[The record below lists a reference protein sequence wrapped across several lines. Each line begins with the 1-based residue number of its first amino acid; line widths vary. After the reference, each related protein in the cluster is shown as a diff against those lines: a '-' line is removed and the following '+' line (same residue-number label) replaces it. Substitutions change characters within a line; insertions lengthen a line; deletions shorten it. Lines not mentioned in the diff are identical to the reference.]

1 MAATETRRE
10 RQRRELT
17 AEIVAVARRQLAEGG
32 RAAVSWRGIARE
44 VGMNPAS
51 LYTYFASL
59 DDLFTA
65 LILESYGSLAAAV
78 RPSADEP
85 PGAGLEA
92 YCRAY
97 LAWAFDNPSQFN
109 LIWTDQ
115 LPGYEAP
122 PGGPTVEAET
132 EVIAPLVAVVG
143 AARGEEASMD
153 ELATV
158 DADVLNGYLSIW
170 GTLHGLVTLLVNNHL
185 PFVEDPERL
194 VVGQVV
200 RSVEALGDTTSI

>member
-1 MAATETRRE
+1 MTGTETRRE
-10 RQRRELT
+10 RQRRELV
-17 AEIVAVARRQLAEGG
+17 AEIVAIARRQLDEGG

-51 LYTYFASL
+51 LYTYFPSL

-65 LILESYGSLAAAV
+65 LILESYGSLATAV

-85 PGAGLEA
+85 PHEGVAA

-97 LAWAFDNPSQFN
+97 LDWALTNPSQFN

-122 PGGPTVEAET
+122 PGGPTVDAET
-132 EVIAPLVAVVG
+132 AVIAPLVEVIG
-143 AARGEEASMD
+143 AALGTEASV
-153 ELATV
+153 EQLGSVAEET
-158 DADVLNGYLSIW
+158 LHRYLSVW
-170 GTLHGLVTLLVNNHL
+170 GTLHGLVALLVNHHL
-185 PFVEDPERL
+185 PFVDDPERL
-194 VVGQVV
+194 VVDQVV
-200 RSVEALGDTTSI
+200 RSVDALRD

>member
-1 MAATETRRE
+1 MATTETRRQ

-17 AEIVAVARRQLAEGG
+17 AEIVAVARRQLDEGG

-59 DDLFTA
+59 DELFTA
-65 LILESYGSLAAAV
+65 LILESYASLAAAV

-85 PGAGLEA
+85 AGAGLEA

-97 LAWAFDNPSQFN
+97 LRWALANPSQFN

-122 PGGPTVEAET
+122 PGGPTVDAET
-132 EVIAPLVAVVG
+132 EVIAPLVEVIG
-143 AARGEEASMD
+143 AALGEEASVAL
-153 ELATV
+153 LATV
-158 DADVLNGYLSIW
+158 EADVLDRYLSIW
-170 GTLHGLVTLLVNNHL
+170 GTLHGLVTLLVNHHL
-185 PFVEDPERL
+185 PFVDDPEHL

-200 RSVEALGDTTSI
+200 RAVEALRT

>member
-1 MAATETRRE
+1 MTESRRE

-17 AEIVAVARRQLAEGG
+17 AEIVAIARRQLGEGG

-65 LILESYGSLAAAV
+65 LILESYAGLAAAV
-78 RPSADEP
+78 APSTSATD
-85 PGAGLEA
+85 GDGLAG

-97 LAWAFDNPSQFN
+97 LAWATANPGQFN

-122 PGGPTVEAET
+122 PGGPTVDAE
-132 EVIAPLVAVVG
+132 IAVLTPLIEVVG
-143 AARGEEASMD
+143 ALRGEPASI
-153 ELATV
+153 EQFEHVPTETLHRYV
-158 DADVLNGYLSIW
+158 SIW
-170 GTLHGLVTLLVNNHL
+170 GMLHGLVSLVVNHHL
-185 PFVEDPERL
+185 PFVDDPERL
-194 VVGQVV
+194 VVDQVV
-200 RSVEALGDTTSI
+200 SAARALPALEA